1 MSVKPNDEFHLVV
14 CWSQENGWQITEM
27 EPASD
32 GYIWNQEEDQW
43 RYPDEEDENEVFSVM
58 SNDFYRNMRPEDA
71 YRHMS

>member
-14 CWSQENGWQITEM
+14 CWSQEKGWQITVM

-32 GYIWNQEEDQW
+32 GYLWSQEVDQW
-43 RYPDEEDENEVFSVM
+43 RYPVEEDETEVFSVM